1 MVGFQAKALLQSD
14 EKLLAKIAIDE
25 KEMEDIRG
33 FSREFVQERL
43 EGWSSALGYTPNET
57 EKEFHIPG

>member
-33 FSREFVQERL
+33 FSREFVRERL
-43 EGWSSALGYTPNET
+43 EGGSSALGYIPNET
-57 EKEFHIPG
+57 EKEFHGQ